1 MFSRPVTT
9 SPIHCIQSN
18 GFNTIAIRQKTDAN
32 FRKRGD
38 NDKYKNARWDQMKNI
53 YRDRAELDYGLFG
66 EIDFFVVSNQIIA
79 HLNRVT

>member
-1 MFSRPVTT
+1 MG
-9 SPIHCIQSN
+9 SN
-18 GFNTIAIRQKTDAN
+18 E
-32 FRKRGD
+32 
-38 NDKYKNARWDQMKNI
+38 NI